1 MKKLLFFALTAI
13 AISFASCKK
22 EPPKFIPDDT
32 PQTEVDSVAETTKD
46 FVTALSDKD
55 GDKIVSLRNDF
66 TAKVKEIVKK
76 NENSYTRDKIKMQ
89 LSIIQQWISD
99 NKEEVIRLLG
109 EKGTPIV
116 NTFLELKMPEVVN

>member
-1 MKKLLFFALTAI
+1 M
-13 AISFASCKK
+13 
-22 EPPKFIPDDT
+22 
-32 PQTEVDSVAETTKD
+32 
-46 FVTALSDKD
+46 
-55 GDKIVSLRNDF
+55 N
-66 TAKVKEIVKK
+66 
-76 NENSYTRDKIKMQ
+76 KIKMQ

>member
-46 FVTALSDKD
+46 FVTALSDK
-55 GDKIVSLRNDF
+55 
-66 TAKVKEIVKK
+66 
-76 NENSYTRDKIKMQ
+76 SYTRDKIKMQ

>member
-1 MKKLLFFALTAI
+1 M
-13 AISFASCKK
+13 
-22 EPPKFIPDDT
+22 
-32 PQTEVDSVAETTKD
+32 DSVAETTKD

-55 GDKIVSLRNDF
+55 GDKIVSLLNDF